1 VTRRHDGGNRRDD
14 AGIGTP
20 SSVPEVGRLLR
31 RARTRQGLRLEDVA
45 ARTGLNLHQLEAL
58 ETGTVDRIPD
68 RVVVLKTLRRYAD
81 SLGLPGDRFVLA
93 LVDHWPSPAATP
105 PVVSVPPRPM
115 AAAPV
120 AAVGA
125 AATFAVHDPPAPTD
139 VVPAAAVTRIESPA
153 LVTPRPTGVAST
165 TAQVNAVAST
175 TGQVQAVPT
184 TGQVQAVPNTGVVPA
199 VRSKP
204 AGTARRRRPAVGLSV
219 AVGILGVAVV
229 LGVGALLVHH
239 YEPHWLVDIG
249 VTNSPTTTTGTHGG
263 STTTTTHH
271 TTTPPANAV
280 TVTTTSANA
289 ANLAVHA
296 STFQV
301 TLTAIGGSSWVQATQ
316 SGQPTPIFS
325 GVLAPG
331 QTKVFPVDHPLQV
344 EVGSVAAHVVVS
356 TGLHRLGSYVPPAAP
371 FTMTFSGTS

>member
-1 VTRRHDGGNRRDD
+1 MTRRHDGGNRRDD

-120 AAVGA
+120 AATGA
-125 AATFAVHDPPAPTD
+125 TTAFAVHDPPAPTG
-139 VVPAAAVTRIESPA
+139 VVPAAAVTRIDSSS
-153 LVTPRPTGVAST
+153 VITPQPTGVVSA
-165 TAQVNAVAST
+165 TAQVNAVAS
-175 TGQVQAVPT
+175 T

-204 AGTARRRRPAVGLSV
+204 ARPSRRRRPAVGLSV
-219 AVGILGVAVV
+219 AVGILGVAVL

-249 VTNSPTTTTGTHGG
+249 VTNSPTSTTGTNGG
-263 STTTTTHH
+263 STTTTGHH
-271 TTTPPANAV
+271 TTTPPANAL

-301 TLTAIGGSSWVQATQ
+301 TLTATGGSSWVQATQ
-316 SGQPTPIFS
+316 SGQGAPIFS

-331 QTKVFPVDHPLQV
+331 QSKVFPVDHSLQV
-344 EVGSVAAHVVVS
+344 EVGSVAAHVIVS
-356 TGLHRLGSYVPPAAP
+356 TGLHRLGTYVPPAAP